1 MNLGNVVQRLIDTDK
16 HFGHAAALYD
26 LEYRGV
32 NRLVPV
38 SVLRGMTAVVQDID
52 PRLFNAGP
60 FAARFCTQKELLASV
75 EEPEVREEM
84 TPEFVERALLRGDE
98 CFGIFDGERLASFG
112 WYSSRPTSIDSEL
125 YLYFDSAWMYMYK
138 GFTLGA
144 YRGKR
149 LHGIGMS
156 LALREYTARGSKGL
170 ISYVE
175 ANNFASLRS
184 TEKMGYKR
192 FGSVYV
198 ARVGGRVATWSTP
211 GCKPYGFRVALT
223 ADEPPSDVDSSISEY
238 GEYGARDVQDRHGV
252 YSSHCAS
259 ATMDSMWRDFSPR
272 AGEMVTPGYYPISPN
287 DAGREREA
295 RALHL

>member
-1 MNLGNVVQRLIDTDK
+1 MNIGNVVQHIMDTDK

-38 SVLRGMTAVVQDID
+38 SVLRGMTAVLRDID
-52 PRLFNAGP
+52 PRLFNAAP
-60 FAARFCTQKELLASV
+60 FDARFCSREELMTAAHD
-75 EEPEVREEM
+75 PEVIEEM
-84 TPEFVERALLRGDE
+84 RPDFVERALARGDE

-112 WYSSRPTSIDSEL
+112 WYSSRPTSIQADL
-125 YLYFDSAWMYMYK
+125 YLHFDPSWRYMYK
-138 GFTLGA
+138 GFTVGA

-156 LALREYTARGSKGL
+156 LALREYTGRGFKGL

-184 TEKMGYKR
+184 TEKMGYKQ

-198 ARVGGRVATWSTP
+198 ARVGGKVVSWSTP
-211 GCKPYGFRVALT
+211 GCKPYDFHVDTSSDETGSALHC
-223 ADEPPSDVDSSISEY
+223 SSSA
-238 GEYGARDVQDRHGV
+238 GNVGDAQDRHGV
-252 YSSHCAS
+252 NSTLRSRA
-259 ATMDSMWRDFSPR
+259 ATDPVWRDAPSR
-272 AGEMVTPGYYPISPN
+272 TVDVALDNAGILPSDGARS
-287 DAGREREA
+287 RKA
-295 RALHL
+295 RALHS